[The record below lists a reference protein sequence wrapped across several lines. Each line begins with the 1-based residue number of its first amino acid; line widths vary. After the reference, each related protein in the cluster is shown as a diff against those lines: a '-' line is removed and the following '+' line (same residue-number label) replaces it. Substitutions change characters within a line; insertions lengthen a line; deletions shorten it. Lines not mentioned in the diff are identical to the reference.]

1 MCQNYKSETG
11 CINGGKCFFRH
22 VEAEGKP
29 SIKSKK
35 GGAKGSVA
43 TLKESAQLGSVSQD
57 SHPGK
62 SSLREEGK
70 LGSKHAVTFSKATW
84 HQKKSGKKRSIA
96 RNYLKV

>member
-1 MCQNYKSETG
+1 MCQNYKSETR

-62 SSLREEGK
+62 SSLREEGQ
-70 LGSKHAVTFSKATW
+70 LGSKHAVTFSKTAW
-84 HQKKSGKKRSIA
+84 HQKTSGKKRSIA